1 MTIKSYAVLLIS
13 ILTLCFTSIH
23 AQTTPELTPSHL
35 HAAERMVEA
44 SGLLQNMQKLFPTII
59 KNQAAQLPEDKRAA
73 FGSVMQKFFDKY
85 ITNDAIKKAFI
96 PIYASAYTE
105 DELNQIADFLS
116 SPAGKAMTEKQPELM
131 TKGMQW
137 GQSVVLDHKDELKQM
152 MKEAFNEK

>member
-13 ILTLCFTSIH
+13 ILTLCFTSTH

-44 SGLLQNMQKLFPTII
+44 SGMLQNMQKVFPTII
-59 KNQAAQLPEDKRAA
+59 ENQATRLPEDKRAA
-73 FGSVMQKFFDKY
+73 FSAVMQKFFDKY
-85 ITNDAIKKAFI
+85 ITSDELKKAFI

-116 SPAGKAMTEKQPELM
+116 SPAGKAMTEKQPELVA
-131 TKGMQW
+131 KVCNG
-137 GQSVVLDHKDELKQM
+137 GK
-152 MKEAFNEK
+152 A